1 MGLLLLIST
10 SQFWFYFSVKR
21 ETFVRMTN
29 KLKNNQRDTG
39 ATNNCDINMNFGF
52 LFTIAILVL
61 RLVRGCVVDVQ
72 QPTMLMR
79 EKEQQSVSI
88 PCSVNVSCQLIPQI
102 SWYVFRKD
110 FHYQIDLSGQPQK
123 YQLEH
128 HDLEISSLS
137 KADCGVYYCAAALLT
152 MVHSRAQAIGQGTT
166 LKVSERGL
174 NVPQTLLLT
183 LLVLLSVYS
192 LLVLGILICIK
203 TGQFDSVF
211 KRRWTKTNK
220 KEDSA
225 RQVIFSGVVQELCK
239 RNLSGDKFQ
248 ARYEVA
254 QDKSKGLQTINHSED
269 VYQNLDE

>member
-1 MGLLLLIST
+1 MEVPMD
-10 SQFWFYFSVKR
+10 VK
-21 ETFVRMTN
+21 
-29 KLKNNQRDTG
+29 
-39 ATNNCDINMNFGF
+39 
-52 LFTIAILVL
+52 
-61 RLVRGCVVDVQ
+61 VRGCMVDVQ

-79 EKEQQSVSI
+79 KREQQSVSI
-88 PCSVNVSCQLIPQI
+88 PCSVNISCGLTHEI

-110 FHYQIDLSGQPQK
+110 FHYKIDLSSQPLK
-123 YQLEH
+123 YKQEH
-128 HDLEISSLS
+128 HDLKISSLS

-152 MVHSRAQAIGQGTT
+152 ETHSGAQAIGQGTT
-166 LKVSERGL
+166 LKVSEMGL

-203 TGQFDSVF
+203 TGQFQVF
-211 KRRWTKTNK
+211 KRRWSKTNK

-225 RQVIFSGVVQELCK
+225 SQVIFSGVVQELCK

-248 ARYEVA
+248 ASYKVS
-254 QDKSKGLQTINHSED
+254 QDKSKNLQNMYHCED

>member
-1 MGLLLLIST
+1 
-10 SQFWFYFSVKR
+10 
-21 ETFVRMTN
+21 MTN

-61 RLVRGCVVDVQ
+61 RLVRGCMLDVQ
-72 QPTMLMR
+72 KPTMLMR
-79 EKEQQSVSI
+79 RKERQSVSI
-88 PCSVNVSCQLIPQI
+88 PCSVNTSSCQQTPEI

-110 FHYQIDLSGQPQK
+110 FHYQIDLSSQQLK
-123 YQLEH
+123 YKLEH
-128 HDLEISSLS
+128 HDLKISSLS
-137 KADCGVYYCAAALLT
+137 KADCGVYYCAAALLAGT
-152 MVHSRAQAIGQGTT
+152 HSGAQAIGQGTT

-203 TGQFDSVF
+203 TGQFNSVV
-211 KRRWTKTNK
+211 KRRWSKTNK

-225 RQVIFSGVVQELCK
+225 SQVIFSGVVQELCK

-248 ARYEVA
+248 ARYKVS
-254 QDKSKGLQTINHSED
+254 QDKSKGLQNHCED
-269 VYQNLDE
+269 IYQNLDE